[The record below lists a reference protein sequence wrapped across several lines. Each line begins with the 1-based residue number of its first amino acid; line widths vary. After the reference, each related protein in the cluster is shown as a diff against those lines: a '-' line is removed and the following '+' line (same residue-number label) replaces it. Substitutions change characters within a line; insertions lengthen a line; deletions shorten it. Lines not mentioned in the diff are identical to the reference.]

1 LSTALIIYKLK
12 NKINDKIYIGQ
23 TIKKLSERISGHI
36 KSDSYVGRA
45 IRKYGLESFDI
56 SIVDIAEDKNTLNE
70 KEKYWIKF
78 YDCKLPNGYNL
89 ASGGDGGNLS
99 KFITYK
105 PRTEEVKNK
114 IRKKLIG
121 LHPSKETIEKLK
133 GRTPWNKNKKLSADH
148 IMKLSASHKGKV
160 SNNKGKKFEYKK
172 RKPRPDMIGENNPA
186 KRVEV
191 RKKLSD
197 NNAMKNPEV
206 RSRCKGNLGK
216 RYEYKPRPK
225 AVGREITIETKRKL
239 SEATTN
245 YWKKKKGGV

>member
-1 LSTALIIYKLK
+1 MALIIYKLK

-36 KSDSYVGRA
+36 KSNSPIGRA

-78 YDCKLPNGYNL
+78 YDSKVPNGYNL
-89 ASGGDGGNLS
+89 ASGGDGGDLS

-105 PRTEEVKNK
+105 PRTEETKNK
-114 IRKKLIG
+114 IRSKLIG
-121 LHPSKETIEKLK
+121 SHPSKETIDKLK
-133 GRTPWNKNKKLSADH
+133 GRAPWNKGKKLSTEH
-148 IMKLSASHKGKV
+148 ITKLSISHKGKV
-160 SNNKGKKFEYKK
+160 SNNKDKKYPYKK
-172 RKPRPDMIGENNPA
+172 RKPRPDIVGENNPA
-186 KRVEV
+186 KRPEV
-191 RKKLSD
+191 RRKLSD
-197 NNAMKNPEV
+197 NNAMKNTEV

-225 AVGREITIETKRKL
+225 AKGREINIETKRRL
-239 SEATTN
+239 SESMIN
-245 YWKKKKGGV
+245 YWKRKKGGV